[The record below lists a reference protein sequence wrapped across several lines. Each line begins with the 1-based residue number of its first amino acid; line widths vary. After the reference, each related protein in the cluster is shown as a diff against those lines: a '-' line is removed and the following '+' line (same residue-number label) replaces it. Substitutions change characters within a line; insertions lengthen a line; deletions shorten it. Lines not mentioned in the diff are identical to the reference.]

1 MKPGCASASRA
12 ALSAPACAGLSA
24 CGHAQAGTADRGP
37 LPTTRQAGLPV
48 PARQTGAPAGL
59 PVQRACD
66 LSAQSDRSAWLI
78 EGLWAEQAVGILGGE
93 PKCCKSFLALDLA
106 VGVASGAPCL
116 RRFAVRRT
124 GPVLLFPAEDALP
137 VVRQR
142 LEGIC
147 AAAGTCLQE
156 LPLYVITAPRL
167 LLDLPQDRERLRETV
182 AAIQPAL
189 LVLDPFIRL
198 HRADENASKEI
209 APLLGYLRELQRE
222 FQLAVL
228 LVHHVRKRSAKDR
241 PGQALRG
248 SSDLHGWGDSN
259 LYLRR
264 HGEHLVLSVEHRAAA
279 SVDDVTLELI
289 KEGPALALGTRE
301 ASPPADPQPVSPA
314 ERVLQVLQ
322 ATPLPLSAQEL
333 RKLCGIRT
341 ATFCETLAALRRE
354 GRVTHNPDGY
364 RLAQTQNIGIVGAPL
379 PAVSVPVT
387 PLGNAGNGNG
397 KRRPASP
404 TPSPQLS
411 LFSGETQAGSAG
423 TQPAQG

>member
-1 MKPGCASASRA
+1 MKPADASS
-12 ALSAPACAGLSA
+12 S
-24 CGHAQAGTADRGP
+24 
-37 LPTTRQAGLPV
+37 
-48 PARQTGAPAGL
+48 GL

-66 LSAQSDRSAWLI
+66 LNEQADRSAWLV
-78 EGLWAEQAVGILGGE
+78 EGLWAEEAVGILGGE
-93 PKCCKSFLALDLA
+93 PKCCKSFLALDMA

-124 GPVLLFPAEDALP
+124 GPVLLFPAEDALH

-147 AAAGTCLQE
+147 AAARTRLQE

-182 AAIQPAL
+182 AAIRPAL

-222 FQLAVL
+222 FHLAVL
-228 LVHHVRKRSAKDR
+228 LVHHVRKHSAKDR

-264 HGEHLVLSVEHRAAA
+264 HGERLVLSVEHRAAA
-279 SVDDVTLELI
+279 SGDDVDLELFA
-289 KEGPALALGTRE
+289 KGTALALGTRE
-301 ASPPADPQPVSPA
+301 AVPPADPQPLCAA
-314 ERVLQVLQ
+314 ERVLQCLR
-322 ATPLPLSAQEL
+322 TDPSPMSAQHL
-333 RKLCGIRT
+333 RKLCGMRT
-341 ATFCETLAALRRE
+341 ATLCETLAALRRE
-354 GRVTHNPDGY
+354 GRVTQGPDGY
-364 RLAQTQNIGIVGAPL
+364 RLAVPQQQEPPAADPPTPIISFPAPPIG
-379 PAVSVPVT
+379 S
-387 PLGNAGNGNG
+387 AGNGNG
-397 KRRPASP
+397 KRRA
-404 TPSPQLS
+404 PSAAAPLLP